1 MLCYPCLMIADIEGK
16 VRTNEPLGRDNFL
29 LAVEAPALAAV
40 SRPGQFVMAAAA
52 EDYAQP
58 FPLLRRAMAVFS
70 IEGSNHDRVTL
81 LLKIVGDGTRKLAA
95 VKEGDSIHLT
105 GPLGRGFDCE
115 LARGRQALI
124 VAGGVGI
131 ASVYLLAAQLAR
143 EETDVHL
150 IYGARTA
157 ADLVCLDYFEALP
170 ISLVLT
176 TEDGSRGV
184 AGRVTGPLGDYLPGL
199 SPANSVVYTCGPNP
213 MMKAVSGQV
222 VPLGVPC
229 QVSVETKMACGFGV
243 CLGCSVKIG
252 DQFLLACTHGPVFEA
267 AGFQWEEEAESRTVA

>member
-1 MLCYPCLMIADIEGK
+1 MIADIEGK
-16 VRTNEPLGRDNFL
+16 VHSNESLGRDHFL

-52 EDYAQP
+52 EAYSQP
-58 FPLLRRAMAVFS
+58 FPLLRRALAVFS
-70 IEGSNHDRVTL
+70 IQGSDRDRVTL

-95 VKEGDSIHLT
+95 MKEGDSINLT
-105 GPLGRGFDCE
+105 GPLGCGFDYE

-131 ASVYLLAAQLAR
+131 ASLYLLAEQLAR
-143 EETDVHL
+143 QQTDVHL
-150 IYGARTA
+150 LYGGRTA

-176 TEDGSRGV
+176 TEDGSRGLP
-184 AGRVTGPLGDYLPGL
+184 GRVTGPLGEYLPGL
-199 SPANSVVYTCGPNP
+199 SPENSVVYTCGPNP
-213 MMKAVSGQV
+213 MMQAVSSQV

-243 CLGCSVKIG
+243 CLGCSVKVE
-252 DQFLLACTHGPVFEA
+252 DRYRLACTHGPVFEA
-267 AGFQWEEEAESRTVA
+267 AEFQWEEESRSRTVV